1 MKDKENSTSD
11 SLKIPSDVPE
21 SFFEIVSGLLNA
33 IEKADISENPVETE
47 EPAKQT

>member
-1 MKDKENSTSD
+1 MKDRENTTLD

-33 IEKADISENPVETE
+33 IEKADISESTV
-47 EPAKQT
+47 KK